1 MGRKRRV
8 KKSKKRQRGGTRFAP
23 GLIEIP
29 PKKSR
34 GRRYSYNRDSDI
46 RTRYKPRL
54 VDKIAEG
61 AAMGLSGPSP
71 SFIKLGAFLG
81 KQVLK
86 GIKDNV
92 QHYRRRK

>member
-8 KKSKKRQRGGTRFAP
+8 KKRQRGGTRFAP

-34 GRRYSYNRDSDI
+34 DRRYSYNRASDI

-61 AAMGLSGPSP
+61 VAMGLSGPSP

-81 KQVLK
+81 KQALK

-92 QHYRRRK
+92 QHYRQRK